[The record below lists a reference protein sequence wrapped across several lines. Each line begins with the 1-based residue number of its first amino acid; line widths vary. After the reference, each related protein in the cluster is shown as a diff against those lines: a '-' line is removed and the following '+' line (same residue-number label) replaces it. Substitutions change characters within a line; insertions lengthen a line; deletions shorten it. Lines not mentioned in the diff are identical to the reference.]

1 MLVEVSQP
9 KQKMIKAN
17 MKTLKNHLFMRY
29 ITDDSGSRG
38 MPVEDLTD
46 ILPAKNLKIGGV

>member
-29 ITDDSGSRG
+29 IMDDSGSRG

-46 ILPAKNLKIGGV
+46 ILPAKNLKIGDV